1 MSKQN
6 KQTQTITLD
15 DVEYKIEDMTDEQK
29 AMLNHINDLGNKLNS
44 MNFNRDQIQ
53 FGRDSFVKALK
64 ESLNSE
70 EAEVVE

>member
-53 FGRDSFVKALK
+53 SGHDSFVKALK

>member
-1 MSKQN
+1 MSK
-6 KQTQTITLD
+6 KQKEQTITLD
-15 DVEYKIEDMTDEQK
+15 DVEHKVDDMTDEQK

-53 FGRDSFVKALK
+53 FGHDSFVKALK

>member
-1 MSKQN
+1 
-6 KQTQTITLD
+6 
-15 DVEYKIEDMTDEQK
+15 
-29 AMLNHINDLGNKLNS
+29 

-53 FGRDSFVKALK
+53 FGHDSFVKALK

>member
-1 MSKQN
+1 MSKNQKN
-6 KQTQTITLD
+6 QTLTINDT
-15 DVEYKIEDMTDEQK
+15 EYKIDDMTDEQK

-53 FGRDSFVKALK
+53 FGHDSFVKALK

-70 EAEVVE
+70 EV

>member
-1 MSKQN
+1 MGKD
-6 KQTQTITLD
+6 KKTPQTVTID

-53 FGRDSFVKALK
+53 FGHDSFVKALK

>member
-15 DVEYKIEDMTDEQK
+15 GVEYKIEDMTDEQK

-53 FGRDSFVKALK
+53 FGHDSFVKALK

>member
-15 DVEYKIEDMTDEQK
+15 NVEYKIEDMTDEQK

-53 FGRDSFVKALK
+53 FGHDSFVKALK
-64 ESLNSE
+64 ESLDT
-70 EAEVVE
+70 VVTEDA